1 MQKLKDA
8 GLTALIETLPPSERY
23 SYVFDGNSQAL
34 DHIMVSDNLMSSA
47 AAAAG
52 YDILHVNSEFIDQI
66 SDHDPQLV
74 RLTLRPSYAYV
85 CELAKEYASEK
96 KVAQRLCDKLRQ
108 AEHAEAQGKIDK
120 RNDLLD
126 GFIDIVEEQR
136 GRSLTDA
143 EAATLIALA
152 EALKQS

>member
-1 MQKLKDA
+1 
-8 GLTALIETLPPSERY
+8 
-23 SYVFDGNSQAL
+23 
-34 DHIMVSDNLMSSA
+34 MVSGSLLTNA

-85 CELAKEYASEK
+85 CELAKEYASKRRWLSGSATSSGRPSTRKRE
-96 KVAQRLCDKLRQ
+96 
-108 AEHAEAQGKIDK
+108 GKINK

-126 GFIDIVEEQR
+126 GFIEIVEEQR
-136 GRSLTDA
+136 GRSLHA
-143 EAATLIALA
+143 MPR
-152 EALKQS
+152 QRR

>member
-1 MQKLKDA
+1 MQKLKDGGPGGADRDAAA
-8 GLTALIETLPPSERY
+8 GEQY

-34 DHIMVSDNLMSSA
+34 DHIMVSSNLLTNA

-52 YDILHVNSEFIDQI
+52 YDIVHVNSEFIDQI

-74 RLTLRPSYAYV
+74 RLTLRPSYADL

-96 KVAQRLCDKLRQ
+96 KVALRLCDKLRQ
-108 AEHAEAQGKIDK
+108 AEHEERKGKINK

-126 GFIDIVEEQR
+126 GFIAIVEEQR
-136 GRSLTDA
+136 GQEPDRG
-143 EAATLIALA
+143 
-152 EALKQS
+152 